1 MQITHGHIIRGSRI
15 PPQFVGFQ
23 RITTNVGAQQI
34 IDYQIPED
42 RDLWL
47 MTGVCIGEPTGAE
60 NVTHLH
66 LVVLPGGIDAPD
78 NRIVLAHG
86 PGGAAA
92 VREVLNLSHDVYL
105 PRRSI
110 VRLFAQ
116 YSAGVLAKSTEF
128 QITGWLVPPFDLPL

>member
-1 MQITHGHIIRGSRI
+1 MQISHGHIIRGSRI
-15 PPQFVGFQ
+15 PPQFVAFQ
-23 RITTNVGAQQI
+23 SITANVGAQQI
-34 IDYQIPED
+34 LPYQVPED

-66 LVVLPGGIDAPD
+66 LSVLVGGNDPP
-78 NRIVLAHG
+78 VLLAHG

-92 VREVLNLSHDVYL
+92 VREVLNLSHDVYI

-110 VRLFAQ
+110 IRLFAQ
-116 YSAGVLAKSTEF
+116 YGAGVLAKSTEF

>member
-1 MQITHGHIIRGSRI
+1 MMIDHGHIIRSSRI
-15 PPQFVGFQ
+15 PPQFVTFQ
-23 RITTNVGAQQI
+23 RITANVGAQQI

-47 MTGVCIGEPTGAE
+47 MTGVCVGEPTGAE
-60 NVTHLH
+60 NVQHLH
-66 LVVLPGGIDAPD
+66 LVVIPGGIDAPE

-92 VREVLNLSHDVYL
+92 VREVLNLSHDVYI

-110 VRLFAQ
+110 IRLFAQ